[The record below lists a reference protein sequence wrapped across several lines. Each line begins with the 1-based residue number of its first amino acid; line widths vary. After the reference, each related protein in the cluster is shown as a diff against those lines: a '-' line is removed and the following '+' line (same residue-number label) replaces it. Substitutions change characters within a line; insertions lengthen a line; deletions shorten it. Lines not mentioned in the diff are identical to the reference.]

1 MNWIEL
7 IIGGAVGFC
16 AGLIFCNIRDI
27 RLLEECGKTVD
38 EAIKI
43 IDETKKNIREAKR

>member
-27 RLLEECGKTVD
+27 RLLEEYGKTID
-38 EAIKI
+38 EATRI
-43 IDETKKNIREAKR
+43 IEETKKTIQEAKR